1 MQMNRLLEIVYILL
15 DKKTVTAGE
24 LAEHFEVSRRTIYRD
39 LDALSSAG
47 IPVYASKGKG
57 GGIRLLESYVL
68 NKSVLT
74 EKEQKD
80 ILASLQ
86 GMKALNVPGL
96 EPVLRKLN
104 VIFHQSNEDWIEV
117 DFSQWGGTAAIS
129 EKFSLLKTAILNK
142 CIVEFA
148 YFSSRGEQTA
158 RRVEP
163 VKLLFKGQSWYLY
176 GFCTV
181 KQDYRYFRITRIN
194 QLVLIGDV
202 FQREAPNAEQIRSY
216 ASKKNLIRLVLRIE
230 REMAYRVYD
239 EFESENILKNEDGS
253 FHVSAAVSE
262 DEWVYGY
269 ILSYGDAAEVLEP
282 EHLREIIKGKLEQNL
297 KKYL

>member
-1 MQMNRLLEIVYILL
+1 MNRLLEIVYILL

-39 LDALSSAG
+39 LDALSAAG

-57 GGIRLLESYVL
+57 GGIRLFDSYVL
-68 NKSVLT
+68 NKSVLS
-74 EKEQKD
+74 EKEQRD

-86 GMKALNVPGL
+86 GMRALNVPDL
-96 EPVLRKLN
+96 EPVLRKLSA
-104 VIFHQSNEDWIEV
+104 VFHQSHEDWIEA
-117 DFSQWGGTAAIS
+117 DFSQWGGNIAVT
-129 EKFSLLKTAILNK
+129 EKFNLLKSAILNK
-142 CIVEFA
+142 CIVEFV

-163 VKLLFKGQSWYLY
+163 VKLLFKGRSWYLY
-176 GFCTV
+176 GFCTA

-194 QLVLIGDV
+194 QLVLIDDV
-202 FQREAPNAEQIRSY
+202 FHREAPNAGQIESH
-216 ASKKNLIRLVLRIE
+216 KENLIRLVLRIE
-230 REMAYRVYD
+230 PKMAHRVYD
-239 EFESENILKNEDGS
+239 EFEPENILKNEDGS
-253 FHVSAAVSE
+253 FNVTAAVPE

-282 EHLREIIKGKLEQNL
+282 EHLREIIKEKLEQNL